1 MSAAPLYVASVGMAC
16 PLGLSADSAGAAL
29 RARMNRFKRSRYEDN
44 DGVPIVLS
52 ELSTLAPELR
62 REERTLGL
70 LGMAVADAVRGLD
83 EGGRALMPL
92 LVGTAPAE
100 RPGGVSEVFPQ
111 AFEHFQQSHSLRLE
125 STLSRS
131 LAMGN
136 TAGLKAL
143 AEARLLLARYPRL
156 PGCLVAAVDTLT
168 NAPSLDW
175 LLRQGRLLRPDN
187 SDGVIPGEAAACLL
201 VTRMPHR
208 DDACPL
214 WLTGLG
220 FEQER
225 ATLHSDE
232 PLRGLGLAQAYREA
246 LAEGGVNVAEV
257 DFRVSDASG
266 EGYGFKELSLA
277 LSRLLHTRRESMPLW
292 LPAESLGETGA
303 ASGLVALAWACVAM
317 SHGYAPGPRAL
328 ISTSDLAG
336 GRAAALLRG
345 PDTYTP
351 RGMP

>member
-1 MSAAPLYVASVGMAC
+1 LSVLPLYVASAGMAC
-16 PLGLSADSAGAAL
+16 PVGLSADSAAAAL
-29 RARMNRFKRSRYEDN
+29 RARMNRFRQSRYQDN
-44 DGVPIVLS
+44 HGEPIVLS

-62 REERTLGL
+62 RGERALRL
-70 LGMAVADAVRGLD
+70 LGMAVSSAVQGLGAA
-83 EGGRALMPL
+83 ELAHLPL
-92 LVGTAPAE
+92 LVGTAPPE

-111 AFEHFQQSHSLRLE
+111 AFEHLQQAQALRLE

-131 LAMGN
+131 LAQGN

-143 AEARLLLARYPRL
+143 AEARLLLARHPRL

-168 NAPSLDW
+168 NASSLDE

-201 VTRMPHR
+201 MTRQPRR

-220 FEQER
+220 FGQER

-232 PLRGLGLAQAYREA
+232 PLRGLGLAEACREA
-246 LAEGGVNVAEV
+246 LAEGGVNIADV
-257 DFRVSDASG
+257 DFRVADASG

-277 LSRLLHTRRESMPLW
+277 LSRLLHTRRKSMPLW
-292 LPAESLGETGA
+292 LPSESLGETGA
-303 ASGLVALAWACVAM
+303 ASGLVGLAWAAVAM
-317 SHGYAPGPRAL
+317 RRGYAPGPRAL
-328 ISTSDLAG
+328 ISAADAAG

-345 PDTYTP
+345 PDTYSS